1 MIDVRNIR
9 AVSKWRGYVRWVV
22 RRLIDLVLAGMVV
35 AAILLGILIF
45 AAGFLTAALIFGA
58 HR

>member
-22 RRLIDLVLAGMVV
+22 RRLVDLVLAGMVV
-35 AAILLGILIF
+35 GGIII
-45 AAGFLTAALIFGA
+45 GIPALINWILK
-58 HR
+58 